1 EGYTLSLLYDA
12 LNRLTEVH
20 YPDGTHRTYTY
31 DKLDLSSQ
39 TNRLGVTTKYTY
51 DAVRRL
57 VSVTNPLGQVTAY
70 GYNKAGYLTS
80 LTDPAG
86 NITTWERDI
95 QNRITAKVYANGTKE
110 TYTYDPATGQLATV
124 TDAMGQVKTYG
135 YTIDEQISTVAYTD
149 TRVDT
154 PNVSFTYGQD
164 YPRLLSRSD
173 GIGNTLYAYNPVGE
187 PGAGQVGQKTT
198 PHGTI
203 DFGYDALGRR
213 ISRRVGDT
221 EETFAYDA
229 IGRVIEQT
237 NPLAMFT
244 MEYLGQS
251 DRPTAILPENG
262 LLDTYFRYGAQQEDR
277 RLRAITHNA
286 AFPLQAM
293 DFLYQ
298 SNAEDQLTSAT
309 DIGGSIIPKWKHYQ
323 YDAAGRLTLE
333 DALLGGL
340 TTFQYD
346 PADNMTSMQAPEGS
360 WTATYNDVNELV
372 SRDDHTYSYDANGNM
387 TGDGI
392 RTYTWDAENRL
403 VGIGY
408 VDHPEKKTSF
418 QYDGLNR
425 RAVMVETH
433 GSESTTSTFLWDG
446 TDLLRVQTGSAMKW
460 YYPQGEI
467 HGTESLFYV
476 SDRLGSVRETVNQDH
491 LITARMSYTAYGETQ
506 TTLTPFIGKAPDYRY
521 AGLFFH
527 EQSGLYLAVFRA
539 YDPSAGR
546 WISRDPIG
554 EDGGVNLYAY
564 SKSVP
569 INNNDSLGLS
579 PNLSGFA
586 KYELHKAIKFC
597 AQPKNWISKELV
609 SRVPGL
615 QCFSE
620 LILAGQNKK
629 RIRQE
634 CIAAS
639 TNPKS
644 RFYGHPQS
652 CEIIRPYS
660 TFEGCIKFAST
671 YGITDGGGK

>member
-1 EGYTLSLLYDA
+1 MLM
-12 LNRLTEVH
+12 
-20 YPDGTHRTYTY
+20 
-31 DKLDLSSQ
+31 
-39 TNRLGVTTKYTY
+39 
-51 DAVRRL
+51 
-57 VSVTNPLGQVTAY
+57 VS
-70 GYNKAGYLTS
+70 
-80 LTDPAG
+80 
-86 NITTWERDI
+86 
-95 QNRITAKVYANGTKE
+95 
-110 TYTYDPATGQLATV
+110 
-124 TDAMGQVKTYG
+124 
-135 YTIDEQISTVAYTD
+135 
-149 TRVDT
+149 
-154 PNVSFTYGQD
+154 
-164 YPRLLSRSD
+164 
-173 GIGNTLYAYNPVGE
+173 
-187 PGAGQVGQKTT
+187 
-198 PHGTI
+198 
-203 DFGYDALGRR
+203 
-213 ISRRVGDT
+213 RVG
-221 EETFAYDA
+221 
-229 IGRVIEQT
+229 R
-237 NPLAMFT
+237 
-244 MEYLGQS
+244 
-251 DRPTAILPENG
+251 
-262 LLDTYFRYGAQQEDR
+262 
-277 RLRAITHNA
+277 
-286 AFPLQAM
+286 
-293 DFLYQ
+293 
-298 SNAEDQLTSAT
+298 
-309 DIGGSIIPKWKHYQ
+309 
-323 YDAAGRLTLE
+323 
-333 DALLGGL
+333 
-340 TTFQYD
+340 
-346 PADNMTSMQAPEGS
+346 
-360 WTATYNDVNELV
+360 
-372 SRDDHTYSYDANGNM
+372 
-387 TGDGI
+387 
-392 RTYTWDAENRL
+392 WDAENRL

-408 VDHPEKKTSF
+408 VDHPEKKSSF

>member
-1 EGYTLSLLYDA
+1 
-12 LNRLTEVH
+12 
-20 YPDGTHRTYTY
+20 
-31 DKLDLSSQ
+31 
-39 TNRLGVTTKYTY
+39 
-51 DAVRRL
+51 
-57 VSVTNPLGQVTAY
+57 
-70 GYNKAGYLTS
+70 
-80 LTDPAG
+80 
-86 NITTWERDI
+86 
-95 QNRITAKVYANGTKE
+95 
-110 TYTYDPATGQLATV
+110 
-124 TDAMGQVKTYG
+124 
-135 YTIDEQISTVAYTD
+135 
-149 TRVDT
+149 
-154 PNVSFTYGQD
+154 
-164 YPRLLSRSD
+164 
-173 GIGNTLYAYNPVGE
+173 
-187 PGAGQVGQKTT
+187 
-198 PHGTI
+198 
-203 DFGYDALGRR
+203 
-213 ISRRVGDT
+213 
-221 EETFAYDA
+221 
-229 IGRVIEQT
+229 
-237 NPLAMFT
+237 
-244 MEYLGQS
+244 
-251 DRPTAILPENG
+251 
-262 LLDTYFRYGAQQEDR
+262 
-277 RLRAITHNA
+277 
-286 AFPLQAM
+286 
-293 DFLYQ
+293 
-298 SNAEDQLTSAT
+298 
-309 DIGGSIIPKWKHYQ
+309 
-323 YDAAGRLTLE
+323 
-333 DALLGGL
+333 
-340 TTFQYD
+340 
-346 PADNMTSMQAPEGS
+346 
-360 WTATYNDVNELV
+360 
-372 SRDDHTYSYDANGNM
+372 
-387 TGDGI
+387 
-392 RTYTWDAENRL
+392 
-403 VGIGY
+403 
-408 VDHPEKKTSF
+408 
-418 QYDGLNR
+418 
-425 RAVMVETH
+425 
-433 GSESTTSTFLWDG
+433 
-446 TDLLRVQTGSAMKW
+446 
-460 YYPQGEI
+460 